1 MLLVQDLIWVFLQSG
16 DPMIRD
22 SKRSISR
29 ELIRFMDYLDDLSM
43 KRHQLLS
50 RVVKNVKLG
59 GTGTKSRVFQSDQRT
74 SIADCRGL
82 EGEEGE
88 LLEKLRKRVEKI
100 EGFSGVSE
108 EDQEKDVELE
118 NPRTYTNGKPA
129 VLIRTGILKK
139 RHAGVQA
146 KAKKNVNFADNG
158 NAYMVY
164 RSSNWPNPNGE
175 CNSIDGSDSIDAE
188 ELGTEVE
195 EIGTGDDEEEVHT
208 DDNESPQIS
217 DDDRDPR
224 SDLIENDDGSFVF
237 SAPLPVKM
245 EPRADMRSKKKSVKI
260 LN

>member
-1 MLLVQDLIWVFLQSG
+1 MDLLNKLDSIQSD

-22 SKRSISR
+22 SKRSVSR
-29 ELIRFMDYLDDLSM
+29 ELIRFMDYLDDLSI

-50 RVVKNVKLG
+50 RVVKNVKIG

-74 SIADCRGL
+74 SIADCNGL
-82 EGEEGE
+82 KGEVRE
-88 LLEKLRKRVEKI
+88 LLEKLRKWVEKI
-100 EGFSGVSE
+100 EGFSE
-108 EDQEKDVELE
+108 EYQEKDVELE

-129 VLIRTGILKK
+129 VSQIITGVLKK

-146 KAKKNVNFADNG
+146 KTKKNVSFADSVNV
-158 NAYMVY
+158 YMVY

-175 CNSIDGSDSIDAE
+175 SNSIDGSDSIDAE
-188 ELGTEVE
+188 ELGRGVA
-195 EIGTGDDEEEVHT
+195 EIGTGDDDEELHT

-237 SAPLPVKM
+237 SAPLPVKI
-245 EPRADMRSKKKSVKI
+245 RADMRSKKKSLKI